1 MTTQNQN
8 VAPISLVL
16 TAQDA
21 ENCCVALQTQAAEIF
36 EQLREAE
43 HYGDEAPPWGDLLTQ
58 QERDVLRS
66 RYLTCRRLADVLI
79 AQLRATEVAQ

>member
-1 MTTQNQN
+1 MTTQNHN
-8 VAPISLVL
+8 VAPISLSL

-43 HYGDEAPPWGDLLTQ
+43 HYGDDAPPWGDLLTER
-58 QERDVLRS
+58 ERDALRS
-66 RYLTCRRLADVLI
+66 RYQTCRRLADVLI